1 MSAMSDF
8 KAFLQ
13 EYHDG
18 VMDCEAKANAA
29 LSEGKSDVYTEFMKK
44 KTEKMRDLYGIAEPY
59 LKKTPWRT
67 AGRVRTRPAPL
78 LRFREQRA
86 EA

>member
-18 VMDCEAKANAA
+18 VMDCEAKAKAA
-29 LSEGKSDVYTEFMKK
+29 LSEGKSDVYKSSP
-44 KTEKMRDLYGIAEPY
+44 D
-59 LKKTPWRT
+59 
-67 AGRVRTRPAPL
+67 
-78 LRFREQRA
+78 
-86 EA
+86 

>member
-18 VMDCEAKANAA
+18 LMDCEAKATQ
-29 LSEGKSDVYTEFMKK
+29 LSVKAKATS
-44 KTEKMRDLYGIAEPY
+44 
-59 LKKTPWRT
+59 
-67 AGRVRTRPAPL
+67 TRNS
-78 LRFREQRA
+78 
-86 EA
+86 